1 MAAALLATAPLISW
15 ATGQPLKLS
24 PRVQAAIATALGDGE
39 LLVSAISAWELGAL
53 EQEGR
58 LALTMAL
65 EDWWATLALVE
76 GLQVLPITAPLALAA
91 SQLPGN
97 FPGKLSD
104 RLVVAQARAS
114 NALLIT
120 ADPALRSY
128 GHVNGIW

>member
-15 ATGQPLKLS
+15 ATGQALKLS
-24 PRVQAAIATALGDGE
+24 PRVQAAIATALGEGQ

-53 EQEGR
+53 GQEGR

-104 RLVVAQARAS
+104 RLLVA
-114 NALLIT
+114 
-120 ADPALRSY
+120 
-128 GHVNGIW
+128 